1 MKGIVGYLF
10 VAVVLALAGA
20 VCLAA
25 GRINRDIA
33 HAQQSVMALKYD
45 EADKIFANTESYFEY
60 ASHLPWIGDGPLN
73 DLRTRRA
80 ELRYWKGEYAAISSP
95 QLESGSAVGT
105 DNIGLQL
112 VAANA
117 GYREGRLQAKD
128 KQATIQ
134 AVEAG
139 MQAYLGV
146 LKNTARQEDAAYNY
160 EYLVRLRNDLL
171 EGRANF
177 RVPKAQFDPNGL
189 SGSILS
195 RGNGA
200 EFKTRIPLQNEERD
214 KAAGAGKIPP
224 AKKKG

>member
-1 MKGIVGYLF
+1 VKGIVGYLF
-10 VAVVLALAGA
+10 VAAVMAVAGA

-25 GRINRDIA
+25 GFINRDMA
-33 HAQQSVMALKYD
+33 HAQQSAMALKYD
-45 EADKIFANTESYFEY
+45 EADKTFASLERYFDY
-60 ASHLPWIGDGPLN
+60 ASRLPWVGDGPLN

-80 ELRYWKGEYAAISSP
+80 ELEYWKGQYAAISSP
-95 QLESGSAVGT
+95 QPESGNRIT
-105 DNIGLQL
+105 EENIGLQL

-117 GYREGRLQAKD
+117 GYRSGRLQAKD
-128 KQATIQ
+128 KQTAVQ

-139 MQAYLGV
+139 MQSYLAV

-160 EYLVRLRNDLL
+160 EYLVRLHQELL

-189 SGSILS
+189 SGSLMS
-195 RGNGA
+195 RGDGA
-200 EFKTRIPLQNEERD
+200 QFKTRIPLQNEERD

>member
-10 VAVVLALAGA
+10 VAVVLAAIGS

-25 GRINRDIA
+25 GYLNRDMA

-45 EADKIFANTESYFEY
+45 EADKTFASTERYFEY
-60 ASHLPWIGDGPLN
+60 ASRLPWIGDGPLN
-73 DLRTRRA
+73 DVRTRRA
-80 ELRYWKGEYAAISSP
+80 ELQYWQGHYAAISTP
-95 QLESGSAVGT
+95 QPESGNGSGAENT
-105 DNIGLQL
+105 GLQL
-112 VAANA
+112 VSANA
-117 GYREGRLQAKD
+117 GYRAGRLQAKD
-128 KQATIQ
+128 KQAAVQ

-146 LKNTARQEDAAYNY
+146 LKSSVRQEDAAYNY
-160 EYLVRLRNDLL
+160 EYLVRLRQDLL

-177 RVPKAQFDPNGL
+177 RAPKAQFDPNGL
-189 SGSILS
+189 SGSLLS
-195 RGNGA
+195 RGDGA
-200 EFKTRIPLQNEERD
+200 QFKTRIPLQNEERD

>member
-20 VCLAA
+20 ACLAA
-25 GRINRDIA
+25 GFLNRDMA

-45 EADKIFANTESYFEY
+45 DADKTFATTERYFEY
-60 ASHLPWIGDGPLN
+60 ASRLPGIGDGPLN
-73 DLRTRRA
+73 DVRTRRA
-80 ELRYWKGEYAAISSP
+80 ELRYWQGQYAAIGSP
-95 QLESGSAVGT
+95 QQESGNGT
-105 DNIGLQL
+105 GAENIGLQL
-112 VAANA
+112 VAAHA
-117 GYREGRLQAKD
+117 GYRAGRLQAKD
-128 KQATIQ
+128 KQAAVQ

-146 LKNTARQEDAAYNY
+146 LKATTRQDDAAYNY
-160 EYLVRLRNDLL
+160 EYLARLKQELL

-177 RVPKAQFDPNGL
+177 RVPKAEFDPNGL
-189 SGSILS
+189 SGSLLS
-195 RGNGA
+195 RGDGA
-200 EFKTRIPLQNEERD
+200 QFKTRIPLQNEERD

>member
-10 VAVVLALAGA
+10 AAVVLALAGA

-25 GRINRDIA
+25 GFLNRDMA

-45 EADKIFANTESYFEY
+45 DADKTFATTERYLEY
-60 ASHLPWIGDGPLN
+60 ASHLPWVGDGPVN
-73 DLRTRRA
+73 DIRTRRA
-80 ELRYWKGEYAAISSP
+80 ELRYWQGQYAAISS
-95 QLESGSAVGT
+95 QQQDSAGGA
-105 DNIGLQL
+105 DNVGLQL

-117 GYREGRLQAKD
+117 GYRAGRLQAKD
-128 KQATIQ
+128 RQTTVQ
-134 AVEAG
+134 AVESG
-139 MQAYLGV
+139 IQAYLGI

-160 EYLVRLRNDLL
+160 EYLVRLRADLL

-177 RVPKAQFDPNGL
+177 RVPKAKFDPNGL

-195 RGNGA
+195 RADGA
-200 EFKTRIPLQNEERD
+200 QFKTRIPLQNEERD